1 MILERGFGRLE
12 GVKSAKVAGA
22 DKFSKYYYLLEIPE
36 KRKLLPSDIKKL
48 LNSTKALQ
56 KFPYQEFTFDAV
68 TGTVAVSGERHVFT
82 ARGSGQ
88 KYALKLSDDLR
99 ELVAAGKSKVTLGGG
114 VVEPPAVDG
123 KKPLPVLTVTD
134 AEEAEE

>member
-1 MILERGFGRLE
+1 M
-12 GVKSAKVAGA
+12 AGP
-22 DKFSKYYYLLEIPE
+22 DRFSKYFYLLEIPE

-56 KFPYQEFTFDAV
+56 KFPYKEFTFDAV
-68 TGTVAVSGERHVFT
+68 TGTVSVSGENYVFT
-82 ARGSGQ
+82 ARESGQ
-88 KYALKLSDDLR
+88 KYTLKPSDDLR

-114 VVEPPAVDG
+114 VVEPPPVDG

-134 AEEAEE
+134 AEETEE